1 MILGE
6 QQDVEQRIGPD
17 ALVPA
22 SHPVGGLGL
31 AERGDAAEPGT
42 ARAARRDAFDPDLR
56 RQFGG

>member
-1 MILGE
+1 
-6 QQDVEQRIGPD
+6 
-17 ALVPA
+17 
-22 SHPVGGLGL
+22 L